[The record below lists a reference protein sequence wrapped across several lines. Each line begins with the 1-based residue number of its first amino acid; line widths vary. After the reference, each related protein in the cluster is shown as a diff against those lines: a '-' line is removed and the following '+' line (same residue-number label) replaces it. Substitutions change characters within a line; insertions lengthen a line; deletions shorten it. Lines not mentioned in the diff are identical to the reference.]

1 MEVGLVARP
10 ENRFEAMAE
19 QKTAGIT
26 EWLDRLNADT
36 EKLEAAIEQTL
47 QALRKRGL
55 QLPIDL
61 SGMARA
67 VKQDAERL
75 RQTGVDS
82 GDKLHQFEELVRTS
96 ALITSS
102 LDLNQVLEDVIDTII
117 NLTQAER
124 AYLML
129 RDKQTG
135 ELRIRTARNWDKETL
150 DADAAGFSR
159 GVINTVMEHG
169 QPVLTTNAQADERFQ
184 AMKSVFS
191 QSLRS
196 IMVIPLIL
204 RGETLGVLYADNRIG
219 VGNFSQDAIPIIT
232 AFANQ
237 AAIAIENA
245 KTFGK
250 VKADLDEAKTEVE
263 RLRIQIDQSRLEKQ
277 LGEITET
284 EYFQNLQ
291 TMANNIRRRAGR
303 SQTE

>member
-1 MEVGLVARP
+1 
-10 ENRFEAMAE
+10 MAE
-19 QKTAGIT
+19 QKPVGSAT
-26 EWLDRLNADT
+26 EWLNRLTTDA
-36 EKLEAAIEQTL
+36 EKLEAEIEKTV

-61 SGMARA
+61 SAMVRA
-67 VKQDAERL
+67 VKQDAEGL
-75 RQTGVDS
+75 RQTSAKS

-102 LDLNQVLEDVIDTII
+102 LDLSQVLEDVIDTII
-117 NLTQAER
+117 SLTQAER

-135 ELRIRTARNWDKETL
+135 ELRIHTARNWDKETL
-150 DADAAGFSR
+150 NTDAAGFSR
-159 GVINTVMEHG
+159 GVINAAMEHG
-169 QPVLTTNAQADERFQ
+169 QPILTTNAQADERFQ
-184 AMKSVFS
+184 ALQSVVS

-204 RGETLGVLYADNRIG
+204 RGETLGVIYADNRIG
-219 VGNFSQDAIPIIT
+219 VGNFSQDAISIIT

-245 KTFGK
+245 KAFGK
-250 VKADLDEAKTEVE
+250 VKADLDEAQTEVE

>member
-1 MEVGLVARP
+1 
-10 ENRFEAMAE
+10 MAE
-19 QKTAGIT
+19 QKTAGSAT
-26 EWLDRLNADT
+26 EWLDRLTADS
-36 EKLEAAIEQTL
+36 EKLEAAIEQTI

-61 SGMARA
+61 SGMART
-67 VKQDAERL
+67 VKQDADHI
-75 RQTGVDS
+75 RQTGSNS
-82 GDKLHQFEELVRTS
+82 GDKLHQFEELVRTT

-129 RDKQTG
+129 RDKQSG

-150 DADAAGFSR
+150 DSDAAGFSR
-159 GVINTVMEHG
+159 GVINAAMEHG
-169 QPVLTTNAQADERFQ
+169 QPILTTNAQADERFQ

-204 RGETLGVLYADNRIG
+204 RDQTLGVLYADNRIG

-245 KTFGK
+245 KAFGK

-263 RLRIQIDQSRLEKQ
+263 RLRIQIDSSRLEKQ
-277 LGEITET
+277 IGEITET

-291 TMANNIRRRAGR
+291 TMANNIRRRGGR
-303 SQTE
+303 NPQTE

>member
-1 MEVGLVARP
+1 
-10 ENRFEAMAE
+10 MAE
-19 QKTAGIT
+19 QKTAGSAA
-26 EWLDRLNADT
+26 EWLDRLTADS
-36 EKLEAAIEQTL
+36 EKLEAAVEQTI

-61 SGMARA
+61 SGMVRT
-67 VKQDAERL
+67 VKQDADHI
-75 RQTGVDS
+75 RQTGANS
-82 GDKLHQFEELVRTS
+82 GDKLHQFEELVRTT

-117 NLTQAER
+117 SLTQAER

-129 RDKQTG
+129 RDKQSG

-150 DADAAGFSR
+150 DSDAAGFSR
-159 GVINTVMEHG
+159 GVINAAMEHG
-169 QPVLTTNAQADERFQ
+169 QPILTTNAQADERFQ

-204 RGETLGVLYADNRIG
+204 RDQTLGVLYADNRIG
-219 VGNFSQDAIPIIT
+219 VGNFSQDTIPIIT

-245 KTFGK
+245 KAFGK
-250 VKADLDEAKTEVE
+250 VKADLDEAQTEVE

-277 LGEITET
+277 IGEITET

-291 TMANNIRRRAGR
+291 TMANNIRRRGGR
-303 SQTE
+303 NPQTE